1 MPEVVYRH
9 PVGASVEQVW
19 DFVKDIHNWAP
30 MMTGYQ
36 SHEEK
41 SDRHSIWV
49 LKGDV
54 GMLSR
59 TVTLDVKITDW
70 SGPDR
75 VAFELE
81 GIGEAVTGGG
91 AFEILPL
98 VPEGMAEAS
107 PEPTP
112 EPPPLSFFAR
122 LLRRVFGFLYRR
134 KYGVIAAPASDV
146 VPDSQLVFTWRMEAG
161 GPTAPLVNAML
172 GPAMAPAAE
181 NLAAQIGA
189 AVEAKAA
196 ASP

>member
-9 PVGASVEQVW
+9 PVGAPVEQVW

-54 GMLSR
+54 GILSR

-70 SGPDR
+70 SGPER
-75 VAFELE
+75 VVFELE
-81 GIGEAVTGGG
+81 GIGEAVSGGG
-91 AFEILPL
+91 AFEI
-98 VPEGMAEAS
+98 VPVADGEVDAAPAS
-107 PEPTP
+107 PPAP
-112 EPPPLSFFAR
+112 RPSLFKR
-122 LLRRVFGFLYRR
+122 LLRRLFGFLYRR
-134 KYGVIAAPASDV
+134 KYGAIPVSAAAES
-146 VPDSQLVFTWRMEAG
+146 PDSELVFTWRMEAG

-172 GPAMAPAAE
+172 GPAMEPAAE

-189 AVEAKAA
+189 AVEAKRLQ
-196 ASP
+196 SV